1 MSRETLAERL
11 NYLGGVVAENRFQ
24 MDKLRSLKK
33 ALLYSYQA
41 ATAVLSDGR
50 EFRCLI
56 NDDKLSTDYTD
67 KIISIPYKDICLNT
81 DRLGKT
87 WQGEEEIGMKPGD
100 VFQWKETGTYWLVYL
115 EYLEEDAYFR
125 AEIRE
130 CEAETEIYGHHY
142 WLYLRGPTE
151 TTIQWNQKNNI
162 VWNDINYS
170 LIGYLTKTDEV
181 LDYFHRFKTI
191 KIDEKQWEVKTVNP
205 YFGKGIVKICLGEW
219 FNNEMEE
226 VRIKPGLPDEPNE
239 DEIYIEGQLR
249 VHPYDILTYT
259 IHNVEDGN
267 WSIDNNHKA
276 KLLDTTTSEEASVE
290 ILTGKSGQFTLSYI
304 KDNEVVYEIEIV
316 IESL

>member
-1 MSRETLAERL
+1 MSLTTLNNRLQYMGGGKAES
-11 NYLGGVVAENRFQ
+11 RFQ
-24 MDKLRSLKK
+24 LDKLRTLKK

-56 NDDKLSTDYTD
+56 NDDKTSEDYDD
-67 KIISIPYKDICLNT
+67 KILSIPYKDICLNAEQ
-81 DRLGKT
+81 LGKT
-87 WQGEEEIGMKPGD
+87 WQGEEEIGIQPGD
-100 VFQWKETGTYWLVYL
+100 VFEWKETGTRWLVYL

-125 AEIRE
+125 AQIRRCDAEVEIN
-130 CEAETEIYGHHY
+130 GNHY

-151 TTIQWNQKNNI
+151 TTIQWNQKAGI

-191 KIDEKQWEVKTVNP
+191 KIDGNMWEVKVVNP
-205 YFGKGIVKICLGEW
+205 YYGDGIVKICLGEW

-226 VRIKPGLPDEPNE
+226 ARIVPELPEEPNE
-239 DEIYIEGQLR
+239 EEVYIEGQLR
-249 VHPYDILTYT
+249 VHPYDIITYT
-259 IHNVEDGN
+259 IHNAAEGGQWVVSN
-267 WSIDNNHKA
+267 QKA
-276 KLLDTTTSEEASVE
+276 RFLETTDLEARIE
-290 ILTGKSGQFTLSYI
+290 IVTGKSGQFTLSYQI
-304 KDNEVVYEIEIV
+304 DDEVIYEIDVV